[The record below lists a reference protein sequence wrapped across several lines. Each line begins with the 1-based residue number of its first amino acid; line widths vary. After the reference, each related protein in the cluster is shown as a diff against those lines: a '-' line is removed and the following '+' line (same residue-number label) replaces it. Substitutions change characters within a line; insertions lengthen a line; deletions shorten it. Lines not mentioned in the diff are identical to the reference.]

1 MAVFF
6 SCQERNVPLETHAVL
21 SHNQRFNFK
30 PLIRVICTKP
40 SGNVFQLDKILFH
53 VSELGWGCAAS
64 TIRSV
69 TFPWQ
74 PAPPSPL
81 PVPSPA
87 LPPSTLPLQD
97 SAVHLPRG
105 VEQTQ
110 GDFFFLP
117 CRKNMFF
124 FLALNEVSGP
134 ALQSHCGART
144 SLNVF

>member
-21 SHNQRFNFK
+21 LHNQRFNFK